1 MVYAN
6 LIKEKVLDF
15 YWQGFSYTTHCHN
28 WLHAVPWWKNRI
40 SRPTKKNHKYTVN
53 HLFVQRLRN
62 NNVSSD
68 PSRKGLPVQLCPVLH
83 QPEVWRWREIGSGS
97 RSGSIWHLSPRVPHD
112 CWFQKI
118 VSARQLFCWWTV
130 EGGLV
135 SLLLGT
141 SLLSEF
147 MYPIIPFHALPY
159 SLSLSREKNFPWA
172 QVHCCSEERQQNEGD
187 TVEVVSAYGFMS
199 LYNVH
204 SCKRFIGCRWE
215 RSPPSGS
222 TGKHCPP
229 PPLPFWKINMCI
241 VNAFKNH

>member
-40 SRPTKKNHKYTVN
+40 SRPTKNHKYTVN
-53 HLFVQRLRN
+53 HLSVQRLRN

-68 PSRKGLPVQLCPVLH
+68 PSQSNCARSSSSLMSEGGQRFVLAATLPAPDICHPEFPMIAGSKKTYLPV
-83 QPEVWRWREIGSGS
+83 
-97 RSGSIWHLSPRVPHD
+97 
-112 CWFQKI
+112 
-118 VSARQLFCWWTV
+118 RQLFYWWAV

-141 SLLSEF
+141 SLLSEY

-159 SLSLSREKNFPWA
+159 SLSLSGEKNFP
-172 QVHCCSEERQQNEGD
+172 
-187 TVEVVSAYGFMS
+187 
-199 LYNVH
+199 
-204 SCKRFIGCRWE
+204 
-215 RSPPSGS
+215 
-222 TGKHCPP
+222 
-229 PPLPFWKINMCI
+229 
-241 VNAFKNH
+241 